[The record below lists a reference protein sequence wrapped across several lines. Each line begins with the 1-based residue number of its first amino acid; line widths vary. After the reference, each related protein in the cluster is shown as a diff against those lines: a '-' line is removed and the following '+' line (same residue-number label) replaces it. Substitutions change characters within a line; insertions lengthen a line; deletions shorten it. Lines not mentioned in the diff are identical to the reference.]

1 MKKRFLNLA
10 LLSLLTVSMPIGF
23 TSCSDNDD
31 DIDRLDQTTNDLTS
45 QIAKLSEAIDANKTA
60 AANAAANADAAI
72 KAAADAAQKGDKALA
87 EAQAA
92 AAQAELAKQAAAQ
105 AKADALAEIKAQAE
119 ALQKL
124 ISANSSAIETNAKDI
139 AALLGRIEGV
149 EAQLKALDVEKI
161 ISEVATLQKDL
172 ADQIAASNK
181 ALEAVNVQLAAL
193 ESFKTLIEGKMSTL
207 EGTVAGLSTELST
220 VKGNIETLTSDLKE
234 LQGSVST
241 LTASVATNTSAIA
254 SINTELA
261 SVNTKLTELSAKI
274 TTEVANAL
282 NTIAGVI
289 SSRLT
294 SVTLMPNL
302 YIGGIPT
309 IEFVSAQYVPAEK
322 NGGNWVTSKTKPAVI
337 VSNNETEVQYRL
349 NPTTIGEGDI
359 NKGGLAFVSHVATA
373 RSAGV
378 ENDLINVSSASIE
391 NGVLTV
397 KAGKSNTKSLNIG
410 GNKIN
415 VVSLKVPIAEKHLFT
430 QQGEKEA
437 NVYSE
442 YTRLNEV
449 YFRPELDKSS
459 LVASDIPVHFNDSTV
474 IYAPDNINKLIAY
487 ELQYDKTLDLETL
500 VQPCAYSDNKHAALK
515 YDELRKYGFDV
526 YFHKAA
532 AAYKSGDHDMTDQQ
546 QYAKVE
552 GNILT
557 PVLPTGETGNQAII
571 DKEPI
576 IAATLVDVNNSNIV
590 QQVYFK
596 VKFVKKKVEPVVVN
610 VPEFEADL
618 DCDGFNWNMTWTQ
631 MVDLVMKNLN
641 GGAGM
646 SQDDFMKIYKKENV
660 QIVDCDYNSGEDV
673 NVYILNTGGVA
684 ANTVINWTGTN
695 EHIGHIDLGKSKTF
709 TVTVKFVD
717 ETGINP
723 TIIINLKG
731 VVTAPES
738 LKPVLGSTDPIKW
751 QNEVMLVYPTP
762 FEDIAGATAEYSTN
776 ILQGRIKPY
785 AKNLLSC
792 ATYDVDYRNKSSY
805 QGEALAFQ
813 AGYGHHT
820 ITSANQANLNDITYN
835 IANNASGKA
844 LVAAGAKVAGGK
856 VVAGKD
862 VVLDWSA
869 YINGLAVNNV
879 VFGTSYLRVVYPLYL
894 NTTLAKGITD
904 DSTPQTINLSD
915 NLTLTDAYGH
925 EVAHTNDGK
934 LTQKLWDY
942 YVVEDPEF
950 GSNVMLAT
958 DANGSNAVS
967 LESLNMSA
975 NVDTTTGDLT
985 FVNRGAALQDNRFL
999 MVPVTIEHKWGTIT
1013 GKVAVPL
1020 NKKF

>member
-31 DIDRLDQTTNDLTS
+31 DIQRLDQATDDLNS
-45 QIAKLSEAIDANKTA
+45 QIAKLSEAINANKTA

-72 KAAADAAQKGDKALA
+72 KAAAEAAQKGDQALA

-92 AAQAELAKQAAAQ
+92 AAQAELAKQAAAE
-105 AKADALAEIKAQAE
+105 AKAEALAEIKAQAE

-149 EAQLKALDVEKI
+149 EAQLKALDVDKI
-161 ISEVATLQKDL
+161 IEEVATLQKDL

-181 ALEAVNVQLAAL
+181 ALEAVNVQLTAL
-193 ESFKTLIEGKMSTL
+193 ETFKTLIEGKLSSL
-207 EGTVAGLSTELST
+207 EGTVASLSTQLST
-220 VKGNIETLTSDLKE
+220 VTENIDALSSELKE
-234 LQGSVST
+234 LQSSVSE

-254 SINTELA
+254 SINTELT
-261 SVNTKLTELSAKI
+261 SVNSKLTELSAKI
-274 TTEVANAL
+274 STEVANAI

-294 SVTLMPNL
+294 SVTLMPDL
-302 YIGGIPT
+302 YIDGIPT
-309 IEFVSAQYVPAEK
+309 IEFVTAKYVPAMK
-322 NGGNWVTSKTKPAVI
+322 KGGDWVPSTTKPAVI

-349 NPTTIGEGDI
+349 NPATIGEGDI
-359 NKGGLAFVSHVATA
+359 IKSGLAFVSRVATA
-373 RSAGV
+373 RSGEV
-378 ENDLINVSSASIE
+378 ENDLINVSDASISG
-391 NGVLTV
+391 GVLTV
-397 KAGKSNTKSLNIG
+397 KAGKSNTKSLNLTG
-410 GNKIN
+410 DKIN
-415 VVSLKVPIAEKHLFT
+415 IVSLKVPIAEKHLFT

-459 LVASDIPVHFNDSTV
+459 LVATDIPVNFNDSV
-474 IYAPDNINKLIAY
+474 SIYATAMNTHLAY

-500 VQPCAYSDNKHAALK
+500 IQPCAYTATGHSAMT
-515 YDELRKYGFDV
+515 YEELRKYGFDV
-526 YFHKAA
+526 YFHKAG
-532 AAYKSGDHDMTDQQ
+532 AAYIAGDHDKTNQQ
-546 QYAKVE
+546 AYAKVE

-571 DKEPI
+571 DKQPI

-590 QQVYFK
+590 EQVYFK
-596 VKFVKKKVEPVVVN
+596 VKFVKKVVEPIVVD
-610 VPEFEADL
+610 VPEFEKNL
-618 DCDGFNWNMTWTQ
+618 DCNGFDWSMTWEQ

-641 GGAGM
+641 DGAGM
-646 SQDDFMKIYKKENV
+646 SQDDFMKIYKKEKV
-660 QIVDCDYNSGEDV
+660 EIVNCDYASGEDV
-673 NVYILNTGGVA
+673 KVYILNEGGVA
-684 ANTVINWTGTN
+684 ANTVINWTGTP
-695 EHIGHIDLGKSKTF
+695 EHIGHIDLGKTKTF

-792 ATYDVDYRNKSSY
+792 ASYDVDYSNKSSY

-820 ITSANQANLNDITYN
+820 ITKSNQDNLNEITYN
-835 IANNASGKA
+835 IANNTNGKA
-844 LVAAGAKVAGGK
+844 LVAAGAKVVDGK
-856 VVAGKD
+856 VVAGTD
-862 VVLDWSA
+862 VALDWSC

-915 NLTLTDAYGH
+915 NLTLTDAYEH
-925 EVAHTNDGK
+925 VVAHTNDGK

-999 MVPVTIEHKWGTIT
+999 MVPVTIKHKWGTIT

>member
-31 DIDRLDQTTNDLTS
+31 DIDRLDQTTNDLSS

-172 ADQIAASNK
+172 ADQITASNK

-193 ESFKTLIEGKMSTL
+193 DTFKTLIEGKMSTL

-220 VKGNIETLTSDLKE
+220 VKGNIETLSSDLKD
-234 LQGSVST
+234 LQGKVST
-241 LTASVATNTSAIA
+241 LTASVATNSSAIA
-254 SINTELA
+254 SINTELT
-261 SVNTKLTELSAKI
+261 SVNSKLTELSAKI
-274 TTEVANAL
+274 TTEVANAI

-294 SVTLMPNL
+294 SVTLMPDL
-302 YIGGIPT
+302 YIDGIPT
-309 IEFVSAQYVPAEK
+309 IEFVSAQYVPAMK
-322 NGGNWVTSKTKPAVI
+322 KGGDWVPSTTKPAVI

-349 NPTTIGEGDI
+349 NPATIGEEDI
-359 NKGGLAFVSHVATA
+359 NKNGLAFVSRVATA
-373 RSAGV
+373 RAAEV
-378 ENDLINVSSASIE
+378 ENDLINVSSASISG
-391 NGVLTV
+391 GVLTV
-397 KAGKSNTKSLNIG
+397 KAGKSNTKTLNLS

-415 VVSLKVPIAEKHLFT
+415 IVSLKVPVAEKHLFT
-430 QQGEKEA
+430 EQGEKEA

-449 YFRPELDKSS
+449 YFRPELDKSK
-459 LVASDIPVHFNDSTV
+459 LVASDIPVNFNDSV
-474 IYAPDNINKLIAY
+474 SIYATAMNTHLAY

-500 VQPCAYSDNKHAALK
+500 IQPCAYTATGHSAMT
-515 YDELRKYGFDV
+515 YEQLRKYGFDV
-526 YFHKAA
+526 YFHKAGA
-532 AAYKSGDHDMTDQQ
+532 EYTAGNHDKTNQQ
-546 QYAKVE
+546 AYAKVE

-571 DKEPI
+571 DKQPI
-576 IAATLVDVNNSNIV
+576 IAATLVDVTNGNIV
-590 QQVYFK
+590 EQVYFK
-596 VKFVKKKVEPVVVN
+596 VVFVKKKVEPVVVN
-610 VPEFEADL
+610 LVPEFEADL
-618 DCDGFNWNMTWTQ
+618 DCDGFDWNMSWTQ
-631 MVDLVMKNLN
+631 MVDQVMKNLN
-641 GGAGM
+641 GGTGM

-660 QIVDCDYNSGEDV
+660 VISDCDYSTGENV
-673 NVYILNTGGVA
+673 NVYIQNDGGVA

-695 EHIGHIDLGKSKTF
+695 EHIGHIDLGKSKKF

-723 TIIINLKG
+723 DIIINLTG
-731 VVTAPES
+731 VVNAPES
-738 LKPVLGSTDPIKW
+738 LKPGLGSTDAIKW

-762 FEDIAGATAEYSTN
+762 FQDIAGATAEYSTN

-785 AKNLLSC
+785 VTNLLSC
-792 ATYDVDYRNKSSY
+792 ATYDVDYRNKAIY

-813 AGYGHHT
+813 AGYGHHMMT
-820 ITSANQANLNDITYN
+820 KANQANLDDITYN
-835 IANNASGKA
+835 IANNANGKA
-844 LVAAGAKVAGGK
+844 LVAAGAKVVDGK
-856 VVAGKD
+856 IVAGKD

-879 VFGTSYLRVVYPLYL
+879 VFGTSNLRVVYPLYL
-894 NTTLAKGITD
+894 NTQIAKGITD
-904 DSTPQTINLSD
+904 DSTPQTITLGD
-915 NLTLTDAYGH
+915 YLTLTDAYGH

-942 YVVEDPEF
+942 YVVEDPAF
-950 GSNVMLAT
+950 GTQVMLAT

-975 NVDTTTGDLT
+975 SVDTTTGELT
-985 FVNRGAALQDNRFL
+985 FVNLGAPLQDNRFL

>member
-23 TSCSDNDD
+23 ASCSDNDD

-60 AANAAANADAAI
+60 AANAAANADAAL
-72 KAAADAAQKGDKALA
+72 KAAAEAAQKGDQALA

-124 ISANSSAIETNAKDI
+124 ISTNSSAIEKNAKDI
-139 AALLGRIEGV
+139 AALLGRIDGV
-149 EAQLKALDVEKI
+149 EAQLKALDVDKI

-172 ADQIAASNK
+172 ADQIAQSNK

-193 ESFKTLIEGKMSTL
+193 ETFKTLIESKMSTL

-241 LTASVATNTSAIA
+241 LTATVATNSSAIA

-261 SVNTKLTELSAKI
+261 SVNSKLTELSAKI
-274 TTEVANAL
+274 ATEVANAI

-289 SSRLT
+289 NSRLT
-294 SVTLMPNL
+294 SVTLMPDL
-302 YIGGIPT
+302 YIDGIPT
-309 IEFVSAQYVPAEK
+309 IEFVSAQYVPAMK
-322 NGGNWVTSKTKPAVI
+322 KGGDWVPSTKPAVI
-337 VSNNETEVQYRL
+337 VSNNETEVEYRL
-349 NPTTIGEGDI
+349 NPATIGEEDI
-359 NKGGLAFVSHVATA
+359 NKNGLAFVSRVATA
-373 RSAGV
+373 RSAEV
-378 ENDLINVSSASIE
+378 ENDLINVSSASI
-391 NGVLTV
+391 NGGVLTV
-397 KAGKSNTKSLNIG
+397 KAGKSNTKSLNLA

-415 VVSLKVPIAEKHLFT
+415 IVSLKVPVAEKHLFT
-430 QQGEKEA
+430 EQGEKEA

-449 YFRPELDKSS
+449 YFRPELDKSK
-459 LVASDIPVHFNDSTV
+459 LVASDIPVNFNDSTA
-474 IYAPDNINKLIAY
+474 IYATAMNTHIAY
-487 ELQYDKTLDLETL
+487 ELQFDETLDLETL
-500 VQPCAYSDNKHAALK
+500 VQPCAFSANKHNAMT
-515 YDELRKYGFDV
+515 YEELRKYGFDV
-526 YFHKAA
+526 FFHVAKAPYA
-532 AAYKSGDHDMTDQQ
+532 AGNHDMTDQQ
-546 QYAKVE
+546 RYAKVD
-552 GNILT
+552 GSTLI
-557 PVLPTGETGNQAII
+557 PVLPTGETGNMAVI
-571 DKEPI
+571 DKQPI
-576 IAATLVDVNNSNIV
+576 IAATLVDVTNKNIV
-590 QQVYFK
+590 EQVYFK
-596 VKFVKKKVEPVVVN
+596 VKFKEKTVAPVVVD
-610 VPEFEADL
+610 VPAFEADL
-618 DCDGFNWNMTWTQ
+618 NCIGFNWNMTWTQ

-641 GGAGM
+641 DGAGM
-646 SQDDFMKIYKKENV
+646 SQKDFMEIYKKENV
-660 QIVDCDYNSGEDV
+660 QIVECDYTTGEDV
-673 NVYILNTGGVA
+673 NVYILNDGGVA

-695 EHIGHIDLGKSKTF
+695 EHIGHIALGKSKTF

-731 VVTAPES
+731 VVNAPES
-738 LKPVLGSTDPIKW
+738 LKPVLGTTDGIKW

-762 FEDIAGATAEYSTN
+762 FQDIAGATAEYSTN

-785 AKNLLSC
+785 AKNLMSC
-792 ATYDVDYRNKSSY
+792 ATYDVDYSNKSIY

-820 ITSANQANLNDITYN
+820 ITNANQANLNEITYN
-835 IANNASGKA
+835 IANNESGKA
-844 LVAAGAKVAGGK
+844 LVAKGAKVVDGK
-856 VVAGKD
+856 IVAGMD
-862 VVLDWSA
+862 VALDWSA

-879 VFGTSYLRVVYPLYL
+879 VFGTSKLRVVYPLYL
-894 NTTLAKGITD
+894 NTQIAKGITD
-904 DSTPQTINLSD
+904 DSTPQTITLGD
-915 NLTLTDAYGH
+915 YLTLTDAYGH

-942 YVVEDPEF
+942 YVVEDPAF
-950 GSNVMLAT
+950 GTQVMLAT

-967 LESLNMSA
+967 LASLNMSA
-975 NVDTTTGDLT
+975 SVDTTTGELT
-985 FVNRGAALQDNRFL
+985 FVNLGAPLQDNRFL

>member
-72 KAAADAAQKGDKALA
+72 KAAAEAAQKGDKALA

-92 AAQAELAKQAAAQ
+92 AAQAELAKHAAAQ

-261 SVNTKLTELSAKI
+261 SVNTKLTDLSAKI
-274 TTEVANAL
+274 TTEVANAI

-294 SVTLMPNL
+294 SVTLMPDL
-302 YIGGIPT
+302 YIDGIPT
-309 IEFVSAQYVPAEK
+309 IEFVSAQYVPAMK
-322 NGGNWVTSKTKPAVI
+322 KGGDWVPSTKPAVI

-349 NPTTIGEGDI
+349 NPATIGEGDI
-359 NKGGLAFVSHVATA
+359 NKGGLAFVSRVATA
-373 RSAGV
+373 RAAEV
-378 ENDLINVSSASIE
+378 ENDLINVSSASI
-391 NGVLTV
+391 NGGVLTV
-397 KAGKSNTKSLNIG
+397 KAGKSNTKTLNLA

-415 VVSLKVPIAEKHLFT
+415 IVSLKVPIAEKHLFT
-430 QQGEKEA
+430 EQGEKEA

-459 LVASDIPVHFNDSTV
+459 KIASDIPVNFNDSTA
-474 IYAPDNINKLIAY
+474 IYATAMNNHIAY
-487 ELQYDKTLDLETL
+487 ELQYNETINLEEL
-500 VQPCAYSDNKHAALK
+500 VQPCAFSNNSHSNLSY
-515 YDELRKYGFDV
+515 EQLRKYGFDV
-526 YFHKAA
+526 YFHVAN
-532 AAYKSGDHDMTDQQ
+532 AAYTAGNHDMTDQQ
-546 QYAKVE
+546 KYAKIVD

-557 PVLPTGETGNQAII
+557 PVLPTGETGNMAII
-571 DKEPI
+571 DKQPI
-576 IAATLVDVNNSNIV
+576 IAATLVDVTNKNIV

-596 VKFVKKKVEPVVVN
+596 VLFKEKTVEPIVVD

-618 DCDGFNWNMTWTQ
+618 DCDGFSWDMTWTQ

-641 GGAGM
+641 NGAGM
-646 SQDDFMKIYKKENV
+646 SQKDFMEIYKKENV
-660 QIVDCDYNSGEDV
+660 QIVNCDYNSGENV
-673 NVYILNTGGVA
+673 NVYILNDGGVA

-844 LVAAGAKVAGGK
+844 LVAAGAKVEGGK